1 LLGVGGGVVAA
12 AGAATAIALLSD
24 RRGTATAGGG
34 SGSPSPV
41 VRPNGADVPEAKP
54 SWQATQQTPSPQVLA
69 VDGVTVCVSVQHIWG
84 LDDTGRTKWTVDGG
98 AFAIDPNTPRPVAGT
113 DAGRL
118 VVAEW
123 AGLKTDLLSLDPA
136 DGRVDW
142 RFTRDQKNATGV
154 TSFAGVRSGKAYFL
168 GSGDG
173 QDRGLVPGG
182 SHVWAVDLAARRTA
196 WFHGEDTLLVQSA
209 LLPDD
214 DRVMIS
220 NLDQLKVLDATGAVV
235 WTRKLAALG
244 IAAAGGH
251 FLAPD
256 ADGKLTALNPDD
268 KGSTAWT
275 ADGVVGGS
283 IRGGGFAGGEDGKL
297 LHCLWKDA
305 DGGYSVGTLD
315 PANGRNAWRTPLPPD
330 SPEAKYL
337 GARLLYA
344 DGNLYRMGA
353 DAVIW
358 ALDPANGAPRW
369 KYSGL
374 KGKDPVRLAWSAGAG
389 RLCVSDTTTQTITA
403 VPAKG
408 A

>member
-1 LLGVGGGVVAA
+1 GVVAA
-12 AGAATAIALLSD
+12 AGAATAIALLGD
-24 RRGTATAGGG
+24 HGGATAGGG
-34 SGSPSPV
+34 SGTSGPPSPV
-41 VRPNGADVPEAKP
+41 VRPSGADVPEAKAG
-54 SWQATQQTPSPQVLA
+54 WQATQQSPSPQVLC
-69 VDGVTVCVSVQHIWG
+69 VDGVTVCVSVQHVWG
-84 LDDTGRTKWTVDGG
+84 LDEGGRTRWTVDGAALG
-98 AFAIDPNTPRPVAGT
+98 GVFAIDPNTPRAVAGT

-118 VVAEW
+118 IVPVW
-123 AGLKTDLLSLDPA
+123 AGQKTDLLSLDPA
-136 DGRVDW
+136 DGRTDW
-142 RFTRDQKNATGV
+142 RFTRDQKNASAV
-154 TSFAGVRSGKAYFL
+154 TSFEGVRAGKAYLL

-182 SHVWAVDLAARRTA
+182 THLWAVDLAARRTA
-196 WFHGEDTLLVQSA
+196 WFHGEDTLLARSA

-214 DRVMIS
+214 DRVMVS
-220 NLDQLKVLDATGAVV
+220 NLDQLKVLDGTGAVV
-235 WTRKLAALG
+235 WTRKLAAMG
-244 IAAAGGH
+244 IAAAGGY

-256 ADGKLTALNPDD
+256 AEGKVTALAPDD

-275 ADGVVGGS
+275 ADGVVPGS
-283 IRGGGFAGGEDGKL
+283 IRGGGFAAGEDGKL
-297 LHCLWKDA
+297 LYCLWKDA
-305 DGGYSVGTLD
+305 DGGCSVGTLD
-315 PANGRNAWRTPLPPD
+315 PANGRPGRRTPLPAD

-358 ALDPANGAPRW
+358 ALDPANGIPRW

-374 KGKDPVRLAWSAGAG
+374 KGKDPSKLAWSAGAG